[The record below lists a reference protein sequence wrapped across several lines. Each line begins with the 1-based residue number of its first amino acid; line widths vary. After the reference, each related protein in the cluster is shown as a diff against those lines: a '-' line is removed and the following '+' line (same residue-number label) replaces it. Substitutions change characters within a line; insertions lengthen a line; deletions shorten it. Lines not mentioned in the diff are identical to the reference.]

1 MIALTC
7 IDISL
12 DFILIVMEILG
23 EGSFG
28 LITKCHNAETGQMEA
43 IKIFKSRPN
52 FIHDAQKEIGM
63 LKRLQCLDPDSC
75 NIVKWNNYFFDK
87 EIICLSFELLDQNLR
102 DYILDRECRG
112 LPISEVRSIIHQLTT
127 ALSHLNSLGIV
138 HADLK
143 PDNVMVVDRH
153 QQPLKVKLVDFGL
166 AQLLF
171 AIKSDVPV
179 QSLWYRAPEVMLDI
193 PFNEAIDVWSLGI
206 TAGQPADDVLDRGK
220 SVNYY
225 FNKEINNPQHWK
237 FKTPQEG
244 QHILVDLIKRMLH
257 LNPDERIKPLEVLQ
271 HPFFSFSVHHRS
283 PTTEISQQPNS
294 FQKVEQDWIEF
305 TTASLA
311 SGAEKNNDYIQPE
324 SPEGVGWF
332 RRLIRWIATCYCF
345 FPSVERSHVTF
356 YLHSCKASIRCLLNL
371 PLTELRLHT
380 FVELNSVPC
389 GLIISAQK
397 PLLCHWAA
405 AAHNKSLPRTSEIE
419 VGIPVT

>member
-1 MIALTC
+1 NNQDVIEVLLG
-7 IDISL
+7 SHHE
-12 DFILIVMEILG
+12 VMEILG

-206 TAGQPADDVLDRGK
+206 TAAELGTGCPLYMGNNEYDVLR
-220 SVNYY
+220 
-225 FNKEINNPQHWK
+225 EINNPQHWK
-237 FKTPQEG
+237 FKTPQEFELHTG
-244 QHILVDLIKRMLH
+244 YHPVDDLDALPCQHILVDLIKRMLH

-283 PTTEISQQPNS
+283 PAHVCIEVNPDIETTEISQQPNS

-356 YLHSCKASIRCLLNL
+356 YLH
-371 PLTELRLHT
+371 T
-380 FVELNSVPC
+380 
-389 GLIISAQK
+389 
-397 PLLCHWAA
+397 
-405 AAHNKSLPRTSEIE
+405 HN
-419 VGIPVT
+419 

>member
-1 MIALTC
+1 KLTQE
-7 IDISL
+7 
-12 DFILIVMEILG
+12 IVMEILG

-206 TAGQPADDVLDRGK
+206 TAAELGTGCPLYMGNNEYDVLRAIIQTQGQPADDVLDRH
-220 SVNYY
+220 
-225 FNKEINNPQHWK
+225 QR
-237 FKTPQEG
+237 G

-283 PTTEISQQPNS
+283 PAHVCIEVNPDIETTEISQQPNS

-356 YLHSCKASIRCLLNL
+356 YLH
-371 PLTELRLHT
+371 T
-380 FVELNSVPC
+380 
-389 GLIISAQK
+389 
-397 PLLCHWAA
+397 
-405 AAHNKSLPRTSEIE
+405 HN
-419 VGIPVT
+419 

>member
-1 MIALTC
+1 VNSVNTGSARVYPQK
-7 IDISL
+7 SL
-12 DFILIVMEILG
+12 IVSNDMEPFSNHQELLNEYEGSLLGSHHEVMEILG

-102 DYILDRECRG
+102 DYILDRE
-112 LPISEVRSIIHQLTT
+112 SIIHQLTT

-206 TAGQPADDVLDRGK
+206 TAAELGTGCPLYMGNNEYDVLRAIIQTQGQPADDVLDRGK

-283 PTTEISQQPNS
+283 PAHVCIEVNPDIETTEISQQPNS

-324 SPEGVGWF
+324 SPEGSPSAICLCVCACVGCW
-332 RRLIRWIATCYCF
+332 RGA
-345 FPSVERSHVTF
+345 
-356 YLHSCKASIRCLLNL
+356 
-371 PLTELRLHT
+371 
-380 FVELNSVPC
+380 
-389 GLIISAQK
+389 
-397 PLLCHWAA
+397 
-405 AAHNKSLPRTSEIE
+405 
-419 VGIPVT
+419 